1 MDVRVVAI
9 PKPAPAGLI
18 YQPICDLAKTEL
30 SQAYLIG
37 QCVSDGEGKRGV
49 D

>member
-1 MDVRVVAI
+1 VAI

-18 YQPICDLAKTEL
+18 YHPIRDLGKTHL
-30 SQAYLIG
+30 DQAYLIG
-37 QCVSDGEGKRGV
+37 QCVSDGEHERGV

>member
-1 MDVRVVAI
+1 MAI

-18 YQPICDLAKTEL
+18 YQPIRDLAKTEL
-30 SQAYLIG
+30 HQAYLIG
-37 QCVSDGEGKRGV
+37 QCVSDGECEHGV